1 VTRDDFLDEL
11 TLCWVLKLSSLD
23 ESVESV
29 RVHCDLVETIDD

>member
-29 RVHCDLVETIDD
+29 RVRRRLVQSIDG